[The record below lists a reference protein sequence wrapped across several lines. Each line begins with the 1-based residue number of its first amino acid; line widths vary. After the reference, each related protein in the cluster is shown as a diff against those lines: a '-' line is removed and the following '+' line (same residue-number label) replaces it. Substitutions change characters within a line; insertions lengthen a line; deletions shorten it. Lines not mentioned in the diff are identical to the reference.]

1 MARLPVI
8 DSQGSL
14 AVLVL
19 SVGVAICAAI
29 LYGCYLIFDR
39 LQTRAETMHGY
50 RRWTAIGLAAGVGLV
65 ALLVFWCC
73 FALSAGLMQALGLNL

>member
-1 MARLPVI
+1 MI
-8 DSQGSL
+8 DNQGSL

-19 SVGVAICAAI
+19 GAGVALCTAI
-29 LYGCYLIFDR
+29 LYGCYVIFDR
-39 LQTRAETMHGY
+39 LQTRAETMRGY
-50 RRWTAIGLAAGVGLV
+50 QRWTAIGLAAGVGLV